1 MLASV
6 DHRAG
11 DALDTYL
18 EAVAAA
24 NGMTLRS
31 VFERTGLLDERGR
44 LPALWGAV
52 TTDRHAARLAD
63 ATGIDTNTMTL
74 THFHPHAVDLD
85 GLDPDRPTS
94 MRAVLRRQWLHV
106 AGSRYCPDCL
116 TAGRHWPIAWKLP
129 WSFACTTH
137 CTWLHDVCPDCQRR
151 PRTYTAKGTT
161 QPSFTTIV
169 PDPNRCPN
177 SGGPGRTG
185 VGRAARP
192 CGADLARVESVRCPT
207 DVVVTQRAIRRWL
220 DSSSVEVLGETTST
234 RSAFHT
240 LQAVCTWL
248 DAAEGVQDRQ
258 RPWLTPPERAID
270 IGQRTRRAIA
280 ALDGDVDTAAEQLA
294 LPLAPLLK
302 GAPSARSALRER
314 VAPHPLSD
322 ELADTLGA
330 RFERTS
336 TRQRRRATQLLLP
349 LNDTTVDEL
358 VAAVDT
364 RTDYPAL
371 RELTG
376 VDNRLDILR
385 DAVIIDVLIAAGA
398 KTAAHASAL
407 ADLRPGAVKR
417 NRYVHRLINQ
427 AHNRS
432 GWLAHVDR
440 LAP

>member
-1 MLASV
+1 MLVSV
-6 DHRAG
+6 EHREG

-24 NGMTLRS
+24 NAMTLRA
-31 VFERTGLLDERGR
+31 VFQRTGLVDDRGR

-52 TTDRHAARLAD
+52 ATERHAKRLAN
-63 ATGIDTNTMTL
+63 TIGIDTNAMTL
-74 THFHPHAVDLD
+74 TRFHPHAVDLT
-85 GLDPDRPTS
+85 GLDPDHPTS
-94 MRAVLRRQWLHV
+94 IRTVLRRQWLHV

-116 TAGRHWPIAWKLP
+116 TAGRHWSVAWKLP

-137 CTWLHDVCPDCQRR
+137 RTWLHDVCPDCQRR

-177 SGGPGRTG
+177 SAGHGRTG
-185 VGRAARP
+185 AGRAATP
-192 CGADLARVESVRCPT
+192 CGADLRRVESVRCPT
-207 DVVVTQRAIRRWL
+207 DVVATQRAIRRWF
-220 DSSSVEVLGETTST
+220 DSSSVDVLGETTPT

-240 LQAVCTWL
+240 LQAVCVWL
-248 DAAEGVQDRQ
+248 DAAEGAQARQ

-280 ALDGDVDTAAEQLA
+280 ALDGDFDTAAEQLA
-294 LPLAPLLK
+294 LPLASLLK
-302 GAPSARSALRER
+302 GAPSARTALRER
-314 VAPHPLSD
+314 VARNALSD
-322 ELADTLGA
+322 ELADTLSA

-358 VAAVDT
+358 IAAIDT
-364 RTDYPAL
+364 QIDYPAL
-371 RELTG
+371 RDLTG
-376 VDNRLDILR
+376 VDNRHDILR

-398 KTAAHASAL
+398 NTAAHASDL
-407 ADLRPGAVKR
+407 ANLRPGAVKR
-417 NRYVHRLINQ
+417 NRYIHRLINQ
-427 AHNRS
+427 ANNRR
-432 GWLAHVDR
+432 GWLAQLDR
-440 LAP
+440 LTP